1 MIFNLFFVFFRFN
14 MSFHECIADIDG
26 TAVDTDDSGRPS
38 FTSIAKD
45 TGFLDKELAASGF
58 TRKDQEEIAKV
69 LCCMK
74 HG

>member
-1 MIFNLFFVFFRFN
+1 
-14 MSFHECIADIDG
+14 
-26 TAVDTDDSGRPS
+26 VDTDDSGRPS

-69 LCCMK
+69 LYWLIQLTHLHVYFWSCI
-74 HG
+74 HILPT